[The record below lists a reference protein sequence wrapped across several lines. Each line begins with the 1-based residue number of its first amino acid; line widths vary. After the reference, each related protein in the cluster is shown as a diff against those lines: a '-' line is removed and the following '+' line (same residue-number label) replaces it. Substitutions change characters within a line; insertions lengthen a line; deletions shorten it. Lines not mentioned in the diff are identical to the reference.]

1 VSDRRVG
8 PDSGRRQQNPLNSGP
23 IAYAL
28 LGEGPPRNLDDRTTH
43 ATDHK
48 EEENM
53 HVELDGL
60 SEAEIVRV
68 GNYERC
74 NKNRE
79 TLLEQIEPRACRVQR
94 QPR

>member
-1 VSDRRVG
+1 
-8 PDSGRRQQNPLNSGP
+8 
-23 IAYAL
+23 
-28 LGEGPPRNLDDRTTH
+28 
-43 ATDHK
+43 
-48 EEENM
+48 M

-68 GNYERC
+68 SNYERC

-79 TLLEQIEPRACRVQR
+79 TLLGQIEPRAFRVQR

>member
-1 VSDRRVG
+1 
-8 PDSGRRQQNPLNSGP
+8 
-23 IAYAL
+23 
-28 LGEGPPRNLDDRTTH
+28 
-43 ATDHK
+43 
-48 EEENM
+48 M

-79 TLLEQIEPRACRVQR
+79 TLLEQIEPRACHVQR

>member
-1 VSDRRVG
+1 
-8 PDSGRRQQNPLNSGP
+8 
-23 IAYAL
+23 
-28 LGEGPPRNLDDRTTH
+28 
-43 ATDHK
+43 
-48 EEENM
+48 M

-68 GNYERC
+68 GNYELC
-74 NKNRE
+74 NMNWK